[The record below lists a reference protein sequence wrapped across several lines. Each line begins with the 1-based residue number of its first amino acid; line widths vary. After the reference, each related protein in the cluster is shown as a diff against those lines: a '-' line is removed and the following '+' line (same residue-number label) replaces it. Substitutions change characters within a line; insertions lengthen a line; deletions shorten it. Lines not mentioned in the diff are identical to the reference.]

1 MSYIYNSNDPHFY
14 SYYFFKNKVV
24 K

>member
-1 MSYIYNSNDPHFY
+1 MSYIYNSNDPNFY